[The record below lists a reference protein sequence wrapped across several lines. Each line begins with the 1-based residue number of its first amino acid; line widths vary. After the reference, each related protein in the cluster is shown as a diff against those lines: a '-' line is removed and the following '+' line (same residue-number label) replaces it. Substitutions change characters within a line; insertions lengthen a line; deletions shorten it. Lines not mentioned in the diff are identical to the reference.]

1 MTSYAASA
9 RLQHVS
15 PHLRDRAWSVSAL
28 PHIDAEEPVLVVEAA
43 DERRQVLPS
52 LDDLTRILGET
63 MFFTLDP
70 ESWR

>member
-1 MTSYAASA
+1 VTSYAASA

-15 PHLRDRAWSVSAL
+15 PHLRDRVWSVPMVAN
-28 PHIDAEEPVLVVEAA
+28 IDADEPAEIVEAT
-43 DERRQVLPS
+43 DQRLHTLPS
-52 LDDLTRILGET
+52 LDDLTRIFGET